1 MDKPL
6 ITARD
11 VEQAAQC
18 GGVLYV
24 DGDYVLSPGAGDRL
38 LKLGVKIKPSRRPT
52 SGQLRV
58 ALASDHGG
66 FELKG
71 ILKTYL
77 EALDYAAF
85 DFGTHSKD
93 SCDYPDFA
101 AKASRAISGGTCDR
115 GIIIDG
121 AGIGSCMVANKIPG
135 VRAAKCDSL
144 FDILNSRA
152 HNNANVLTLGTKH
165 PLEEVKNWVRQW
177 LEADFEGGRHERR
190 VNKIDEL
197 DQVGQR

>member
-1 MDKPL
+1 MGKPL

-11 VEQAAQC
+11 VEMAAQC
-18 GGVLYV
+18 GGILHV
-24 DGDYVLSPGAGDRL
+24 DGEYVLSPGAGDRL
-38 LKLGVKIKPSRRPT
+38 LKLGVKIEPVRRPS
-52 SGQLRV
+52 SGLPRV
-58 ALASDHGG
+58 AIASDHGG
-66 FELKG
+66 FEWKG
-71 ILKTYL
+71 ILKAHL
-77 EALDYAAF
+77 ESLDYAVF

-101 AKASRAISGGTCDR
+101 VRASRAVSDGTCER
-115 GIIIDG
+115 GIVIDG

-165 PLEEVKNWVRQW
+165 SLDDVKNWVRQW
-177 LEADFEGGRHERR
+177 LETEFEGGRHERR
-190 VNKIDEL
+190 VDKIDAL
-197 DQVGQR
+197 DRVGQR

>member
-1 MDKPL
+1 MAKPL
-6 ITARD
+6 VTARD
-11 VEQAAQC
+11 IELAAQC
-18 GGVLYV
+18 GGILYV
-24 DGDYVLSPGAGDRL
+24 DGAYVLSPGAGDRL
-38 LKLGVKIKPSRRPT
+38 LKLGVKIEERRRPS
-52 SGQLRV
+52 SGKMRV
-58 ALASDHGG
+58 AIASDHGG

-71 ILKTYL
+71 VLKSHL
-77 EALDYAAF
+77 ESLEYAVF

-101 AKASRAISGGTCDR
+101 AKASRAVADGTCER
-115 GIIIDG
+115 GIVIDG

-152 HNNANVLTLGTKH
+152 HNNANVLTLGVKH
-165 PLEEVKNWVRQW
+165 PLEEVKNWTHQW
-177 LEADFEGGRHERR
+177 LDADFEGGRHERR
-190 VNKIDEL
+190 VKKIDEL